1 MELLP
6 QQPNMLKHTL
16 ALILLAGA
24 ALCPFSARAY
34 APVFPGTLVREVVA
48 SDGTVTTRDYT
59 WGLDLAGLQSGTWD
73 QESGGIGGLLAVTEV
88 SGTSTNILLPIS
100 DHIGTVHSLV
110 AAMTNSVA
118 LAQPAVVA
126 EYDYAPYG
134 QLISADGPLV
144 GSCPFG
150 FQSKYYDPE
159 TAASGISATATTTP
173 RSASG
178 SLPTPSARPAG

>member
-1 MELLP
+1 
-6 QQPNMLKHTL
+6 
-16 ALILLAGA
+16 
-24 ALCPFSARAY
+24 
-34 APVFPGTLVREVVA
+34 
-48 SDGTVTTRDYT
+48 
-59 WGLDLAGLQSGTWD
+59 
-73 QESGGIGGLLAVTEV
+73 
-88 SGTSTNILLPIS
+88 
-100 DHIGTVHSLV
+100 
-110 AAMTNSVA
+110 
-118 LAQPAVVA
+118 VA